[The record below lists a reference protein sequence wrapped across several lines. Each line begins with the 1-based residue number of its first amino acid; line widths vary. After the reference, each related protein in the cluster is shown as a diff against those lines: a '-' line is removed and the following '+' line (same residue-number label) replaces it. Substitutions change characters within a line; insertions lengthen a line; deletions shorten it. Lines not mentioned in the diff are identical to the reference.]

1 MNHQSRRRPAGRL
14 AFPLAIAL
22 LTLSPGNAGASELVY
37 VPVNPNF
44 GGNPL
49 NGPTLLNSAQAQN
62 KYEDERST
70 SAASGF
76 APKTP
81 LQQFNENL
89 QRAILNKIAQ
99 TVTGG
104 IVSDTG
110 QLVPGTI
117 ETTDF
122 IIVIADLGGGVLQI
136 TTTDKATGESTSFQV
151 NSTL

>member
-1 MNHQSRRRPAGRL
+1 MNHQSRYRRANRL
-14 AFPLAIAL
+14 ALLLTIAL
-22 LTLSPGNAGASELVY
+22 LSLSPDNAGATELVY
-37 VPVNPNF
+37 VPINPNF

-49 NGPTLLNSAQAQN
+49 NGPMLLNNAQSQN
-62 KYEDERST
+62 KYEDEGGT
-70 SAASGF
+70 PTASGYTQ
-76 APKTP
+76 KTP

-89 QRAILNKIAQ
+89 QRSILNRLSQA
-99 TVTGG
+99 VTGG

-110 QLVPGTI
+110 ELVPGTI